1 MIICFIMKG
10 KVISNVLT
18 GLIILFLLLGSIYF
32 IVSFVNVS
40 NEFSVLT
47 SQAEKEA
54 TMKNY
59 LSLFIPFVIVN
70 FILCTLIGAVSCF
83 VYVNSVMS
91 NTVSLNKE
99 LIFKFV
105 MTFIPMLLLIIYCV
119 ILFTLK

>member
-1 MIICFIMKG
+1 MKG

-59 LSLFIPFVIVN
+59 LSLFIPLVIVN
-70 FILCTLIGAVSCF
+70 FILCTLMGAVSCF

-99 LIFKFV
+99 LVFKFV